1 VSVVLFYGVGAGD
14 SAGDGEG
21 ASVAP
26 RVLGGFLFADLFVP
40 DGVGDALVVAGA
52 AAAVVPYCCVQ
63 EATNAVPIKA
73 VINENTYLFIMYI
86 FSSRCVE
93 CLVVNRMAK
102 RNMHSRWKPNRCLEF
117 FTTGGEPNHF

>member
-26 RVLGGFLFADLFVP
+26 RVLDGFLFADLFVP

-52 AAAVVPYCCVQ
+52 VAAVVPCCWVQ
-63 EATNAVPIKA
+63 ETTNAVPIKA
-73 VINENTYLFIMYI
+73 VINENIYLFITYI
-86 FSSRCVE
+86 FSSRRVE
-93 CLVVNRMAK
+93 CLVANRMAK
-102 RNMHSRWKPNRCLEF
+102 RNMHSHWKPNRCLEF
-117 FTTGGEPNHF
+117 FTGVRT